1 MLTLISPA
9 KSQDF
14 KTPAPTKSAT
24 QPLFKTQIQKL
35 VTQLKHYEPIEF
47 EKLMKISPK
56 LAQGVFDFYLNFE
69 PNHFTETNAKQAL
82 FAFTGDVYKGLEA
95 HTLDQQSIDFAQD
108 HLAMI
113 SGLYGL
119 LRPTD
124 LMQPYRLEMGTK
136 FYIDDTLLYD
146 YWRDTLT
153 QALNTMLEQRTY
165 KTIINLASNE
175 YSSAINRDKI
185 KGQWIDIEFKENKD
199 GKYKIIGI
207 HAKRARGRMARYII
221 DHRIED
227 VSQLEQFN
235 LDGYTLNPEHSDQST
250 LCFTR

>member
-14 KTPAPTKSAT
+14 KTQAPTQSKT
-24 QPLFKTQIQKL
+24 QPLFKKEIETI
-35 VTQLKHYEPIEF
+35 VSQLKHYEPMEF

-56 LAQGVFDFYLNFE
+56 LAQGVFGFYLNFE
-69 PNHFTETNAKQAL
+69 ADRFEQDNAKQAL
-82 FAFTGDVYKGLEA
+82 FAFTGDVYKGLDA
-95 HTLDQQSIDFAQD
+95 TSLDQDKIDFAQQ

-136 FYIDDTLLYD
+136 FYIKDTLLYD
-146 YWRDTLT
+146 FWRDKLT
-153 QALNTMLEQRTY
+153 QHLNSILANQDN
-165 KTIINLASNE
+165 KIIVNLASNE
-175 YSSAINRDKI
+175 YASAIDTSKI

-199 GKYKIIGI
+199 GKYKIVGI

-221 DHRIED
+221 DHKID
-227 VSQLEQFN
+227 HPQQLEAFD
-235 LDGYTLNPEHSDQST
+235 LDGYMLNPELSSSST